1 MALKIIV
8 IFLKVDVHIYIFG
21 RMELRFVVGCLAGK
35 EPSATHKA
43 RAFIMLL
50 SISATYV
57 ITDMYSANLTSLLAR
72 PGREKAINNLY
83 QLKGVMQS
91 KDFKLFVEKQSP
103 SYGLLE
109 NGSGIYGEIW
119 DEMERRQ
126 NRYAVESVE
135 EGVKLVRDNKNV
147 AVMAG
152 RETLLMA
159 IFEAGIIT
167 KMTENEYENLGKQ
180 QKIQV
185 LEVPE
190 GDNPASDPETKR
202 SIKSSEDDKLK
213 PINLKMLQGVFYLL
227 FIGNIFAGLVL
238 LSEISLS
245 KFYKNSKRRPKVQ
258 LAQHRKI
265 CKKVRHY
272 LRCVR
277 RRFVRMYRNF
287 RHDAFTL
294 TLEYLE

>member
-1 MALKIIV
+1 MLIV
-8 IFLKVDVHIYIFG
+8 LMHC
-21 RMELRFVVGCLAGK
+21 R
-35 EPSATHKA
+35 
-43 RAFIMLL
+43 
-50 SISATYV
+50 
-57 ITDMYSANLTSLLAR
+57 
-72 PGREKAINNLY
+72 
-83 QLKGVMQS
+83 
-91 KDFKLFVEKQSP
+91 
-103 SYGLLE
+103 
-109 NGSGIYGEIW
+109 
-119 DEMERRQ
+119 
-126 NRYAVESVE
+126 
-135 EGVKLVRDNKNV
+135 
-147 AVMAG
+147 
-152 RETLLMA
+152 LMA